1 MSAVKRFED
10 LQRRA
15 DLLAAEVAEYRH
27 IAESLRESE
36 TGYHHLF
43 DANPLP
49 MWVYDIKTLEFLAVN
64 VAAID
69 HYGYTREQFLRM
81 TLTDIRPDPDVLAR
95 QEIAKSDNTGI
106 MHTGI
111 WRHRRHDGTII
122 KVELTSH
129 PIDFAGRQAK
139 LVLANDVT
147 GRVEQERKIA
157 RLSRIRAVTGGIS
170 SAMLRLRDRDE
181 LLQEACRVATT
192 AGVFPIAWVVAI
204 NHRAENCGIIAWHGD
219 SHAFDLINK
228 LADNEEW
235 AEQDRPTV
243 RAARARHCVV
253 INDVATDPAMTPIR
267 EELLRGAHRSCAAFP
282 LFVNGAVVAVL
293 VLLASERSAFDAEEV
308 ALLESLTADLSYAL
322 DYIEKSQRLEYLSSY
337 DSLTGLPNVTLF
349 GDRLEQFINA
359 SRRQQ
364 RPVCVVVLDLERFTQ
379 INDTLGRATGDEL
392 LRQAADRFGESLIA
406 PYALT
411 RVASDTFAVAFPYD
425 TESAA
430 TRLCDWMFDALKQP
444 FNIDGH
450 DVRIAAQAGIAV
462 FPTDGE
468 NGQIVFKNSEAALK
482 LAKSSGSQC
491 LYYSANMNAR
501 IAGRLKLEDRL
512 RTAVEAQEFV
522 LHYQPRVDMIS
533 GELVG
538 AEALI
543 RWQHPDEGLVV
554 PSEFIPLA
562 EETGLIVPIGSWVID
577 TVCAQQAAW
586 ISAGIG
592 TVPIAVNLS
601 SVQLDKDDM
610 LKRVCHALSKNRL
623 DTKYLELELTESALM
638 SDSAAAAKTLRALSK
653 VGVRLALDDFGT
665 GYSSLAL
672 LKRFPFRSVKI
683 DRSFVTDI
691 THNTEDAAIAT
702 AIIAMAHRLNLK
714 VVAEGIETQG
724 QFNFLRA
731 QACDEMQGNFFS
743 PAVPKEMFESQLR
756 DSKRMPLPAPVSTDQ
771 RTLLLVDDEPNIRT
785 ALTRMLRNEGYR
797 ILAASNAAEALEAL
811 AVNPVQVIISDQRM
825 PGMSGTEFLATAKG
839 LYPDT
844 VRIILSDYT
853 DVEAV
858 TDSVN
863 RGAVFKFLT
872 KPWDDSLLREQVRDA
887 FRRYR

>member
-1 MSAVKRFED
+1 
-10 LQRRA
+10 
-15 DLLAAEVAEYRH
+15 
-27 IAESLRESE
+27 
-36 TGYHHLF
+36 
-43 DANPLP
+43 

-69 HYGYTREQFLRM
+69 HYGYTREQFLQM
-81 TLTDIRPDPDVLAR
+81 TLTDIRPGPDVLAR

-111 WRHRRHDGTII
+111 WRHRRYDGTII
-122 KVELTSH
+122 RVELTSH

-181 LLQEACRVATT
+181 LLREACRVATT
-192 AGVFPIAWVVAI
+192 AGVFPIAWVAAI
-204 NHRAENCGIIAWHGD
+204 NHRSENCGVIAWHGD
-219 SHAFDLINK
+219 SNALDLIK
-228 LADNEEW
+228 QLAEHEEW

-253 INDVATDPAMTPIR
+253 INDVATDPMMAPIR
-267 EELLRGAHRSCAAFP
+267 KELLRGAHRSCAAFP
-282 LFVNGAVVAVL
+282 LFVGGSVVAVL
-293 VLLASERSAFDAEEV
+293 VLLANERSAFDAEEV
-308 ALLESLTADLSYAL
+308 ALLESLTADLSFAL
-322 DYIEKSQRLEYLSSY
+322 DYIEKSQRLEYLTTH
-337 DSLTGLPNVTLF
+337 DTLTGLPNVTLF
-349 GDRLEQFINA
+349 GDRLEQFINV

-364 RPVCVVVLDLERFTQ
+364 RPVCVVVLDLDRFTQ

-392 LRQAADRFGESLIA
+392 LRQVADRFGDSLNA
-406 PYALT
+406 PYALA
-411 RVASDTFAVAFPYD
+411 RVASDTFAAAFPYD
-425 TESAA
+425 SESAA

-444 FNIDGH
+444 FSVHGH
-450 DVRIAAQAGIAV
+450 NVRIAAQAGIAL
-462 FPTDGE
+462 FPSDGE
-468 NGQIVFKNSEAALK
+468 DGQIVFKNAEAALK
-482 LAKSSGSQC
+482 LAKSSGNQC

-543 RWQHPDEGLVV
+543 RWQHPDNGLIV

-562 EETGLIVPIGSWVID
+562 EETGLIVAIGSWVID

-586 ISAGIG
+586 IAAGIG
-592 TVPIAVNLS
+592 IVPIAVNLS

-610 LKRVCHALSKNRL
+610 LKKVCHALSQNRL
-623 DTKYLELELTESALM
+623 DAKYLELELTESALM

-653 VGVRLALDDFGT
+653 IGVCLALDDFGT

-683 DRSFVTDI
+683 DRNFVTDI
-691 THNTEDAAIAT
+691 THNAEDAAIAT

-731 QACDEMQGNFFS
+731 QSCDEMQGNLFS
-743 PAVPKEMFESQLR
+743 PAVPKETFESQLR
-756 DSKRMPLPAPVSTDQ
+756 DNKHMPLPAPVSADQ
-771 RTLLLVDDEPNIRT
+771 RTLLLVDDEPGIRA

-797 ILAASNAAEALEAL
+797 ILTASNAADGLEAL

-825 PGMSGTEFLATAKG
+825 PGMSGTEFLTTAKG

-844 VRIILSDYT
+844 VRIILSDRA
-853 DVEAV
+853 DIEAV

-863 RGAVFKFLT
+863 GGAVFKFLT
-872 KPWDDSLLREQVRDA
+872 KPWDDGLLREQVRDA
-887 FRRYR
+887 FRRYRK